1 MDDLRT
7 IRREIGRCTAFVAL
21 GPPSADV
28 RPTVGVGRSIDSC
41 IRRTTGSHRP
51 GNLIVRISSKTY
63 RWIRNGVIAWLS
75 VVILGAFLLQ
85 IPRINILE
93 HTARN
98 LYFHVPMWFTMMAA
112 FFVSA
117 YHSLRYLQ
125 TRDDIRD
132 VRALQAARVG
142 AVFGVLGLVT
152 GIVWARFTW
161 YVGQNIW
168 WNFDPKQTMAA
179 VQLLI
184 YGAYFTLRSSVDEPE
199 KRARI
204 AAVYN
209 LFAAATVPFLLY
221 VLPRQMESLH
231 PGAEGNPAFSEIT
244 DPVMRLV
251 FYPAVIGFIG
261 LFWVLYTQRVRLA
274 VINHRV
280 DDPIEV

>member
-1 MDDLRT
+1 MNSHIEYD
-7 IRREIGRCTAFVAL
+7 G
-21 GPPSADV
+21 V
-28 RPTVGVGRSIDSC
+28 RPVV
-41 IRRTTGSHRP
+41 
-51 GNLIVRISSKTY
+51 Y
-63 RWIRNGVIAWLS
+63 RWIRNVVVLLLTAVI
-75 VVILGAFLLQ
+75 VCGFLLG
-85 IPRINILE
+85 IPRIDILE

-125 TRDDIRD
+125 TRDRIRD

-142 AVFGVLGLVT
+142 AVFGLLGLAT

-161 YVGQNIW
+161 YVGTNVW

-184 YGAYFTLRSSVDEPE
+184 YGAYFTLRSALDDPE
-199 KRARI
+199 KRAKI

-221 VLPRQMESLH
+221 VLPRQMDSLH

-244 DPVMRLV
+244 HPIMRFV

-274 VINHRV
+274 TAARRLEAM
-280 DDPIEV
+280 DEAEL